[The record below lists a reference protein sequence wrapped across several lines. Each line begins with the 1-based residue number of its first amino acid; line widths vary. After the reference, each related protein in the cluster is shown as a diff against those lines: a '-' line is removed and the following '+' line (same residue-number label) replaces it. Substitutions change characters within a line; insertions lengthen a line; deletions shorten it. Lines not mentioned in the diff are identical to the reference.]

1 MAKKKF
7 NSEERRAIIR
17 KLKNIAR
24 ERTDASWEKH
34 RAAYKPSEVYL
45 KAQALIE
52 QRNNAC
58 EELRNIDG
66 NVFQNWNY
74 FEKINAKQYLNNLRD
89 NEIKHLIEE
98 YIVNETNLEVEIIL
112 MDQDKSVEDLIENLL
127 KTCLRK

>member
-34 RAAYKPSEVYL
+34 RAAYKPSEKYL
-45 KAQALIE
+45 KVKELIE

-58 EELRNIDG
+58 EELRNIDS

-74 FEKINAKQYLNNLRD
+74 FEKINAKQYLNSLRD

>member
-45 KAQALIE
+45 KE
-52 QRNNAC
+52 SM
-58 EELRNIDG
+58 
-66 NVFQNWNY
+66 
-74 FEKINAKQYLNNLRD
+74 LNN
-89 NEIKHLIEE
+89 
-98 YIVNETNLEVEIIL
+98 IL
-112 MDQDKSVEDLIENLL
+112 TAFVITKSNISL
-127 KTCLRK
+127 KNI